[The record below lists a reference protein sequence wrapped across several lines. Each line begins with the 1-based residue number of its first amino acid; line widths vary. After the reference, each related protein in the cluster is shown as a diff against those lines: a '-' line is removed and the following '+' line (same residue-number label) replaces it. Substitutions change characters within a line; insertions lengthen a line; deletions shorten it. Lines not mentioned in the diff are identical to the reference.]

1 MISIK
6 KIRENPEEIIS
17 KLRSRNDKTDIKEVL
32 LLDDKLRTLKT
43 RSSEYRAQRNIAS
56 ENIGKI
62 KKEGGDSIF
71 AIKETRD
78 LGNKLKELELD
89 LIKNE
94 NELKR
99 ILFQMPNVPQDSV
112 PVASDFSGNVTL
124 REWGNKRKYNF
135 KTLREWGNKREYNFK
150 LKNHIQLGEDL
161 NLFDFKRGSKL
172 SGSGFPLYVGNG
184 AKLERSLI
192 NSMIDHHVTNFSFTE
207 MLPSILMKKE
217 SMETTGQLPKFQED
231 MYHTEIDNLY
241 LAPTAEVPITNLHRD
256 EILNE
261 SDLPIKY
268 VGYTPCF
275 RRESGSYG
283 KDTRGLLRVHQ
294 FNKVELV
301 EFIQPDDSIKE
312 LERLTLQAES
322 VLQKLG
328 LHYRVI
334 ELCTG
339 DLGFSAS
346 KCYDIELWAP
356 AEQQWLEVSSCSSFD
371 SFQSRRGNIRFRRKK
386 DKKVDFVHT
395 LNGSGVATPR
405 LMIAL
410 IETYQ
415 EEDGIVRFP
424 EKVSSFLGIKE
435 LA

>member
-17 KLRSRNDKTDIKEVL
+17 KLRSRNDKTDIREVL
-32 LLDDKLRTLKT
+32 SLDDKLRILKT

-56 ENIGKI
+56 ENIAKI
-62 KKEGGDSIF
+62 KREGGDSIF

-78 LGNKLKELELD
+78 LGNKLKELELE

-94 NELKR
+94 NELNR
-99 ILFQMPNVPQDSV
+99 ILFQMPNVPHDSV
-112 PVASDFSGNVTL
+112 PVDSDFSGNVTL
-124 REWGNKRKYNF
+124 REWGNKRD
-135 KTLREWGNKREYNFK
+135 YNFK

-207 MLPSILMKKE
+207 VLPSILMKKE

-405 LMIAL
+405 LMVAL

-424 EKVSSFLGIKE
+424 EKVASFLGIKE

>member
-6 KIRENPEEIIS
+6 RIRENSDEIIR
-17 KLRSRNDKTDIKEVL
+17 KLRTKNDKTDIKLVLSLDSEV
-32 LLDDKLRTLKT
+32 RQLKT
-43 RSSEYRAQRNIAS
+43 RSSEYRSQRNLAS
-56 ENIGKI
+56 ENIAKI
-62 KKEGGDSIF
+62 KREGGDFSL
-71 AIKETRD
+71 AVGETRELSD
-78 LGNKLKELELD
+78 KLKSLEIELTKIE
-89 LIKNE
+89 K
-94 NELKR
+94 ELKV
-99 ILFQMPNVPQDSV
+99 ILLQIPNIPQNSV
-112 PVASDFSGNVTL
+112 PVASDASGNVTV
-124 REWGNKRKYNF
+124 REWGNKK
-135 KTLREWGNKREYNFK
+135 EYNFK
-150 LKNHIQLGEDL
+150 LKNHTELGEDL
-161 NLFDFKRGSKL
+161 GLFDFKRGSKL

-184 AKLERSLI
+184 AKLERALI
-192 NSMIDHHVTNFSFTE
+192 NSMIDHHVNNFTFIE
-207 MLPSILMKKE
+207 VLPSVLMKKE

-241 LAPTAEVPITNLHRD
+241 LAPTAEVPLTNLHRD
-256 EILNE
+256 EIFKE
-261 SDLPIKY
+261 SELPVKY

-301 EFIQPDDSIKE
+301 KFIQPEDSISE
-312 LERLTLQAES
+312 LEKLTLQAES

-356 AEQQWLEVSSCSSFD
+356 AEKQWLEVSSCSTFD
-371 SFQSRRGNIRFRRKK
+371 TFQSRRGNIRFRREDNKK
-386 DKKVDFVHT
+386 IDFVHT

-405 LMIAL
+405 LMVAL

-415 EEDGIVRFP
+415 EKDGVVRFP
-424 EKVSSFLGIKE
+424 KEVSTFLGIKQ
-435 LA
+435 LD

>member
-17 KLRSRNDKTDIKEVL
+17 KLRSRNDKTDIREVL
-32 LLDDKLRTLKT
+32 SLDDKLRILKT

-56 ENIGKI
+56 ENIAKI
-62 KKEGGDSIF
+62 KREGGDSIF

-78 LGNKLKELELD
+78 LGNKFKELELE

-94 NELKR
+94 NELNR
-99 ILFQMPNVPQDSV
+99 ILFQMPNVPHDSV
-112 PVASDFSGNVTL
+112 PVDSDFSGNVTL
-124 REWGNKRKYNF
+124 REWGNKRD
-135 KTLREWGNKREYNFK
+135 YNFK

-207 MLPSILMKKE
+207 VLPSILMKKE

-256 EILNE
+256 EILDE

-405 LMIAL
+405 LMVAL

-424 EKVSSFLGIKE
+424 EKVASFLGIKE

>member
-17 KLRSRNDKTDIKEVL
+17 KLRSRNDKTDIREVL
-32 LLDDKLRTLKT
+32 SLDDKLRILKT

-56 ENIGKI
+56 ENIAKI
-62 KKEGGDSIF
+62 KREGGDSIF

-78 LGNKLKELELD
+78 LGNKLKELELE

-94 NELKR
+94 NELNR
-99 ILFQMPNVPQDSV
+99 ILFQIPNVPHDSV
-112 PVASDFSGNVTL
+112 PVDSDFSGNVTL
-124 REWGNKRKYNF
+124 REWGNKRD
-135 KTLREWGNKREYNFK
+135 YNFK

-207 MLPSILMKKE
+207 VLPSILMKKE

-256 EILNE
+256 EILDE

-405 LMIAL
+405 LMVAL

-424 EKVSSFLGIKE
+424 EKVASFLGIKE

>member
-17 KLRSRNDKTDIKEVL
+17 KLRSRNDKTDIREVL
-32 LLDDKLRTLKT
+32 SLDDKLRILKT

-56 ENIGKI
+56 ENIAKI
-62 KKEGGDSIF
+62 KREGGDSIF

-78 LGNKLKELELD
+78 LGNKLKELELE

-94 NELKR
+94 NELNR
-99 ILFQMPNVPQDSV
+99 ILFQMPNVPHDSV
-112 PVASDFSGNVTL
+112 PVDSDFSGNVTL
-124 REWGNKRKYNF
+124 REWGNKRD
-135 KTLREWGNKREYNFK
+135 YNFK

-192 NSMIDHHVTNFSFTE
+192 NSMIDHHITNFSFTE
-207 MLPSILMKKE
+207 VLPSILMKKE

-256 EILNE
+256 EILDE

-405 LMIAL
+405 LMVAL

-424 EKVSSFLGIKE
+424 EKVASFLGIKE

>member
-17 KLRSRNDKTDIKEVL
+17 KLRSRNDKTDIREVL
-32 LLDDKLRTLKT
+32 SLDDKLRILKT

-56 ENIGKI
+56 ENIAKI
-62 KKEGGDSIF
+62 KREGGDSIF

-78 LGNKLKELELD
+78 LGNKLKELELE

-94 NELKR
+94 NELNR
-99 ILFQMPNVPQDSV
+99 ILFQMPNVPHDSV
-112 PVASDFSGNVTL
+112 PVDSDFSGNVTL
-124 REWGNKRKYNF
+124 REWGNKRD
-135 KTLREWGNKREYNFK
+135 YNFK

-184 AKLERSLI
+184 GKLERSLI

-207 MLPSILMKKE
+207 VLPSILMKKE

-256 EILNE
+256 EILDE

-405 LMIAL
+405 LMVAL

-424 EKVSSFLGIKE
+424 EKVASFLGIKE

>member
-17 KLRSRNDKTDIKEVL
+17 KLRSRNDKTDIREVL
-32 LLDDKLRTLKT
+32 SLDDKLRILKT

-56 ENIGKI
+56 ENIAKI
-62 KKEGGDSIF
+62 KREGGDSIF

-78 LGNKLKELELD
+78 LGNKLKELELE

-94 NELKR
+94 NELNR
-99 ILFQMPNVPQDSV
+99 ILFQMPNVPHDSV
-112 PVASDFSGNVTL
+112 PVDSDFSGNVTL
-124 REWGNKRKYNF
+124 REWGNKRD
-135 KTLREWGNKREYNFK
+135 YNFK

-207 MLPSILMKKE
+207 VLPSILMKKE

-256 EILNE
+256 EILDE

-405 LMIAL
+405 LMVAL

-424 EKVSSFLGIKE
+424 EKVASFLGIKE

>member
-32 LLDDKLRTLKT
+32 LLDDKLRILKT
-43 RSSEYRAQRNIAS
+43 RSSEFRAQRNIAS
-56 ENIGKI
+56 ENIAKI
-62 KKEGGDSIF
+62 KREGGDSIF

-78 LGNKLKELELD
+78 LGNKLKELELE
-89 LIKNE
+89 LMKNE

-112 PVASDFSGNVTL
+112 PVASDFSGNV
-124 REWGNKRKYNF
+124 
-135 KTLREWGNKREYNFK
+135 TLREWGNKREYNFK

-172 SGSGFPLYVGNG
+172 SGSGFPLYTGNG

-192 NSMIDHHVTNFSFTE
+192 NSMIDHHITNFSFTE
-207 MLPSILMKKE
+207 ILPSILMKKE

-275 RRESGSYG
+275 SRESGSYG

-405 LMIAL
+405 LMVAL

-424 EKVSSFLGIKE
+424 EKVASFLGIKE

>member
-17 KLRSRNDKTDIKEVL
+17 KLRSRNDKTDIREVL
-32 LLDDKLRTLKT
+32 SLDDKLRILKT

-56 ENIGKI
+56 ENIAKI
-62 KKEGGDSIF
+62 KREGGDSIF

-78 LGNKLKELELD
+78 LGNKLKELELE

-94 NELKR
+94 NELNR
-99 ILFQMPNVPQDSV
+99 ILFQMPNVPHDSV
-112 PVASDFSGNVTL
+112 PVDSDFSGNVTL
-124 REWGNKRKYNF
+124 REWGNKRD
-135 KTLREWGNKREYNFK
+135 YNFK

-207 MLPSILMKKE
+207 VLPSILMKKE

-241 LAPTAEVPITNLHRD
+241 LAPTAEGPITNLHRD
-256 EILNE
+256 EILDE

-346 KCYDIELWAP
+346 KWYDIELWAP

-405 LMIAL
+405 LMVAL

-424 EKVSSFLGIKE
+424 EKVASFLGIKE

>member
-17 KLRSRNDKTDIKEVL
+17 KLRSRNDKTDIREVL
-32 LLDDKLRTLKT
+32 SLDDKLRILKT

-56 ENIGKI
+56 ENIAKI
-62 KKEGGDSIF
+62 KREGGDSIF

-78 LGNKLKELELD
+78 LGNKLKELELE

-94 NELKR
+94 NELNR

-112 PVASDFSGNVTL
+112 PVDSDFSGNVTL
-124 REWGNKRKYNF
+124 REWGNKRD
-135 KTLREWGNKREYNFK
+135 YNFK
-150 LKNHIQLGEDL
+150 LKNHIQLGKDL

-207 MLPSILMKKE
+207 VLPSILMKKE

-256 EILNE
+256 EILDE

-405 LMIAL
+405 LMVAL

-424 EKVSSFLGIKE
+424 EKVASFLGIKE

>member
-6 KIRENPEEIIS
+6 NIRENPEEIIS
-17 KLRSRNDKTDIKEVL
+17 KLRSRNDKTDIREVL
-32 LLDDKLRTLKT
+32 SLDDKLRILKT

-56 ENIGKI
+56 ENIAKI
-62 KKEGGDSIF
+62 KREGGDSIF

-78 LGNKLKELELD
+78 LGNKLKELELE

-94 NELKR
+94 NELNR
-99 ILFQMPNVPQDSV
+99 ILFQMPNVPHDSV
-112 PVASDFSGNVTL
+112 PVDSDFSGNVTL
-124 REWGNKRKYNF
+124 REWGNKRD
-135 KTLREWGNKREYNFK
+135 YNFK

-207 MLPSILMKKE
+207 VLPSILMKKE

-256 EILNE
+256 EILDE

-405 LMIAL
+405 LMVAL

-424 EKVSSFLGIKE
+424 EKVASFLGIKE

>member
-17 KLRSRNDKTDIKEVL
+17 KLRSRNDKTDIREVL
-32 LLDDKLRTLKT
+32 SLDDKLRILKT

-56 ENIGKI
+56 ENIAKI
-62 KKEGGDSIF
+62 KREGGDSIF

-78 LGNKLKELELD
+78 LGNKLKELELE

-94 NELKR
+94 NELNR

-112 PVASDFSGNVTL
+112 PVDSDFSGNVTL
-124 REWGNKRKYNF
+124 REWGNKRD
-135 KTLREWGNKREYNFK
+135 YNFK
-150 LKNHIQLGEDL
+150 LKNHKQLGEDL

-207 MLPSILMKKE
+207 VLPSILMKKE

-256 EILNE
+256 EILDE

-405 LMIAL
+405 LMVAL

-424 EKVSSFLGIKE
+424 EKVASFLGIKE

>member
-17 KLRSRNDKTDIKEVL
+17 KLRSRNDKTDIREVL
-32 LLDDKLRTLKT
+32 SLDDKLRILKT

-56 ENIGKI
+56 ENIAKI
-62 KKEGGDSIF
+62 KREGGDSIF

-78 LGNKLKELELD
+78 LGNKLKELELE

-94 NELKR
+94 NELNR

-112 PVASDFSGNVTL
+112 PVDSDFSGNVTL
-124 REWGNKRKYNF
+124 REWGNKRD
-135 KTLREWGNKREYNFK
+135 YNFK
-150 LKNHIQLGEDL
+150 LKNHMQIGEDL

-207 MLPSILMKKE
+207 VLPSILMKKE

-256 EILNE
+256 EILDE

-405 LMIAL
+405 LMVAL

-424 EKVSSFLGIKE
+424 EKVASFLGIKE